1 MVRARRAA
9 GARTPYERPR
19 LTNPAP
25 QNPNWLSRL
34 IYSPT
39 RSIATGAGKLL
50 STVFFPEAESD
61 SESSST
67 SSSSDDSSSGKYKT
81 NSFFFFLN
89 YLGGEDVIS
98 RFLGF
103 QVMANV
109 MKTVFIVIVFVLW
122 LCF

>member
-1 MVRARRAA
+1 MATNFGSRRALESRSGGKMVRARRAA
-9 GARTPYERPR
+9 GTRTPYERPR

-67 SSSSDDSSSGKYKT
+67 SSSSDDSSSEVKR
-81 NSFFFFLN
+81 NV
-89 YLGGEDVIS
+89 GEKHGWA
-98 RFLGF
+98 F
-103 QVMANV
+103 
-109 MKTVFIVIVFVLW
+109 
-122 LCF
+122 

>member
-67 SSSSDDSSSGKYKT
+67 SSDSDDSSSGKYNT
-81 NSFFFFLN
+81 NSFFFFFFEL
-89 YLGGEDVIS
+89 
-98 RFLGF
+98 FLGF
-103 QVMANV
+103 QVMANE
-109 MKTVFIVIVFVLW
+109 MKTVFIVIVVVLW